1 MRRLFCLTK
10 CVTAQTRYNISFVRN
25 YWDQETIW
33 SVSFSC
39 FCVPFFSYPTHKH
52 SPTNIHRIP
61 PKSDPE
67 NCDPC
72 NLQSLVKIYEI
83 FDNWVLTFIVTLRLR
98 VTLDSIL
105 AMFTDYCT
113 FFNIIHTLLN
123 CNDFIFLKIHY
134 ANRFR
139 NMRHLLVS
147 LGADLAVL
155 VACVLNV
162 LLNYFGLNDDLV
174 SLRLIF

>member
-1 MRRLFCLTK
+1 M
-10 CVTAQTRYNISFVRN
+10 
-25 YWDQETIW
+25 
-33 SVSFSC
+33 
-39 FCVPFFSYPTHKH
+39 
-52 SPTNIHRIP
+52 
-61 PKSDPE
+61 
-67 NCDPC
+67 
-72 NLQSLVKIYEI
+72 
-83 FDNWVLTFIVTLRLR
+83 
-98 VTLDSIL
+98 TLDSIL

-113 FFNIIHTLLN
+113 FLYNIIHTLLN
-123 CNDFIFLKIHY
+123 CNDFIFLEIHY
-134 ANRFR
+134 ASRFR